1 MTWFQ
6 EDSPV
11 RDVLGRVAVGV
22 LYVIII
28 GAIILFLY
36 DNAKND
42 AMLEKERKAV
52 ICPSFLSIARSARD
66 TLIVMRNEPL
76 CNAHVLENL
85 K

>member
-1 MTWFQ
+1 MSTLLNWKTNMGYL
-6 EDSPV
+6 V
-11 RDVLGRVAVGV
+11 GAVIAVGLV
-22 LYVIII
+22 AGLVSHQQSTD
-28 GAIILFLY
+28 ILLQ
-36 DNAKND
+36 
-42 AMLEKERKAV
+42 ERKAV